1 MCVGGWGGVGG
12 NDEVCVIVGGGV
24 WGHDVQWMT
33 ENDPTR
39 STTPPSTFPPHSF
52 TASFPVFIKLLKEL
66 REMGFGVLSAQ
77 FGKHEWSLNTQLTW
91 STSAILNAD
100 DEIIEKYITDGWY
113 VSNVL
118 IALRRTDA

>member
-1 MCVGGWGGVGG
+1 
-12 NDEVCVIVGGGV
+12 
-24 WGHDVQWMT
+24 
-33 ENDPTR
+33 
-39 STTPPSTFPPHSF
+39 
-52 TASFPVFIKLLKEL
+52 
-66 REMGFGVLSAQ
+66 MGFGVLSAQ